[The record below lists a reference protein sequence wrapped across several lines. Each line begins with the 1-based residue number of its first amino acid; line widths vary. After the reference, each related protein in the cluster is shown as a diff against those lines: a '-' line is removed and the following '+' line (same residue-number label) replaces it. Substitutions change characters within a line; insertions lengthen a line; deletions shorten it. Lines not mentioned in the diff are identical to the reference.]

1 MRTLA
6 QKLHNY
12 WFQPL
17 SPDRLAILRIATG
30 GFSLWYLLSRYS
42 MLLKLSASDLA
53 MFEPVGLVSW
63 MSNPMSPDLFHV
75 LLLSA
80 LLLNIAYILGWK
92 YRWTGPLFALTL
104 LFLLSYR
111 NSWTMI
117 YHNRIALVLHVLV
130 IGMVQAADTLS
141 WDAWQKAKF
150 KVAEVKQSW
159 RYGWPVKLICTATV
173 LTYFLSGIAKI
184 SGELGWDWITGEA
197 MRSQVA
203 IDAIRK
209 VLLGGSTEPLFEWL
223 YPHNEIFLL
232 MGIGTMII
240 ELGAPFALA
249 GKRIGIAWVLLTWLL
264 HWGIFFIMGIRF
276 RYQMSGVIFL
286 SFFDLEKPYHWIKK
300 QFRGHTEN
308 KKTKPQSASSIV
320 LFDGNCNLCDAS
332 VRFIIDR
339 DPQRHFQF
347 ASLQSAVGKKL
358 LLQHDAPADLSTI
371 VLIERDKIYTKSSAV
386 LRICRYLKGGWP
398 ILYTFIFIPF
408 SIRDACYHWLASRR
422 YTLFGRKHVC
432 EIPIHSANQ
441 RFLS

>member
-1 MRTLA
+1 
-6 QKLHNY
+6 
-12 WFQPL
+12 
-17 SPDRLAILRIATG
+17 
-30 GFSLWYLLSRYS
+30 
-42 MLLKLSASDLA
+42 MLLKLSASDLS
-53 MFEPVGLVSW
+53 MFEPVGLAGW

-75 LLLSA
+75 MLLSTI
-80 LLLNIAYILGWK
+80 LLNVAYILGWK
-92 YRWTGPLFALTL
+92 YRWTGPLFALAL

-117 YHNRIALVLHVLV
+117 YHNRIALVLHVFV
-130 IGMVQAADTLS
+130 IGIVQAADALS
-141 WDAWQKAKF
+141 WDAWQKAKVSAA
-150 KVAEVKQSW
+150 KVTEHW
-159 RYGWPVKLICTATV
+159 HYGWPVKLICTATV

-209 VLLGGSTEPLFEWL
+209 VLLGGSTEPLFDWL
-223 YPHNEIFLL
+223 YPHTEIFLL

-249 GKRIGIAWVLLTWLL
+249 GKRIGVAWVVLTWLL

-276 RYQMSGVIFL
+276 RYQMSGIIFL

-300 QFRGHTEN
+300 QLGDNAENNKTE
-308 KKTKPQSASSIV
+308 PQYASSIV

-332 VRFIIDR
+332 VRFILDR
-339 DPQRHFQF
+339 DPQGHFQF
-347 ASLQSAVGKKL
+347 ASLQSAAGKKL
-358 LLQHDAPADLSTI
+358 LLQHGAPADLSTI

-386 LRICRYLKGGWP
+386 LRICRHLKGGWP
-398 ILYTFIFIPF
+398 LLYSFILIPL
-408 SIRDACYHWLASRR
+408 SIRDTCYNWLASRR
-422 YTLFGRKHVC
+422 YTFFGRKHVC
-432 EIPIHSANQ
+432 EIPLHSSSQ